1 MTLLNIYIYI
11 CGEIKNIVYME
22 KTPTLKQLCPF
33 LLSLEEIGK
42 LDREALKTKSNRTE
56 VIRKLIKKLK

>member
-1 MTLLNIYIYI
+1 
-11 CGEIKNIVYME
+11 ME

-56 VIRKLIKKLK
+56 VVRKLIKKLK